1 LAGVEAPEAFNASG
15 KENPMSAFVVNSN
28 VMAKVVTAIL
38 LNLDTFDGESTCRV
52 ALLAALTNAQKE
64 VGTRIGR
71 KLFLMNRKA
80 LSARYGRGEHLGLP
94 EFVFEKW
101 ADATPVEQF
110 KAMCC
115 LLYQCCEGKVPN
127 SRLYDELNHAAGELA
142 QRIVQD
148 LPEYD
153 MAPWGN

>member
-1 LAGVEAPEAFNASG
+1 V
-15 KENPMSAFVVNSN
+15 SAFMVNTS

-38 LNLDTFDGESTCRV
+38 QNTDEFAAIETFRGHLVDDPLTDG
-52 ALLAALTNAQKE
+52 QKE
-64 VGTRIGR
+64 AGTKIGR
-71 KLFLMNRKA
+71 KLFLMNRRA
-80 LSARYGRGEHLGLP
+80 LCARYGHGEHLRLP

-110 KAMCC
+110 AAMRC

-127 SRLYDELNHAAGELA
+127 DRLYGELNHAAGEIA

-153 MAPWGN
+153 KASWGD

>member
-1 LAGVEAPEAFNASG
+1 
-15 KENPMSAFVVNSN
+15 MSAFMVNAN

-38 LNLDTFDGESTCRV
+38 LNLDTFDGESTCRA
-52 ALLAALTNAQKE
+52 ALLAAPADAQKE
-64 VGTRIGR
+64 AGTKIGK
-71 KLFLMNRKA
+71 KLFLLNRRA
-80 LSARYGRGEHLGLP
+80 LRARYGCGEHLSLP
-94 EFVFEKW
+94 EFVFAKW

-115 LLYQCCEGKVPN
+115 LLYQCSEGKIPD
-127 SRLYDELNHAAGELA
+127 SRLYDELNRTAGELA

-153 MAPWGN
+153 KASWGD

>member
-1 LAGVEAPEAFNASG
+1 
-15 KENPMSAFVVNSN
+15 MSAFMINTK

-52 ALLAALTNAQKE
+52 ALLASPTDAQKE
-64 VGTRIGR
+64 VGSKIGR
-71 KLFLMNRKA
+71 KLFLMNRRA
-80 LSARYGRGEHLGLP
+80 LSTRYGCGNHPRLP

-101 ADATPVEQF
+101 ADATPVQQF
-110 KAMCC
+110 KAMSC
-115 LLYQCCEGKVPN
+115 LLYQCHEGKVHE

-148 LPEYD
+148 LPEYEK
-153 MAPWGN
+153 ASWGD

>member
-1 LAGVEAPEAFNASG
+1 
-15 KENPMSAFVVNSN
+15 MSAFIVNTN

-38 LNLDTFDGESTCRV
+38 LNFDTFDGDATCRT
-52 ALLAALTNAQKE
+52 ALLAAPTDAQKAA
-64 VGTRIGR
+64 GTKIGE
-71 KLFLMNRKA
+71 KLFRLNRRG
-80 LSARYGRGEHLGLP
+80 LRARYGCGDHLCLP

-115 LLYQCCEGKVPN
+115 VLYQCCEGDVPN
-127 SRLYDELNHAAGELA
+127 SRLYNALNRSAGELA
-142 QRIVQD
+142 QSIVQE

-153 MAPWGN
+153 KASWGD